1 MIPRGGRRSIATS
14 GIGIATTAT
23 YDPYDYRISK
33 TDSTGTKSYML
44 QGEHIEAIW
53 TGATWLAMYFRG
65 VVVDEVVNGYQVA
78 PTGKWVNYTY
88 ANDTLQSVLGLSGHD
103 GTVLQRWPTIRLG
116 TRW

>member
-1 MIPRGGRRSIATS
+1 MIQASVYDAKGRPQSITTS
-14 GIGIATTAT
+14 GIGTATTAT

-53 TGATWLAMYFRG
+53 TGATWLAIYFRG

-78 PTGKWVNYTY
+78 PSGKWVNYTFHHD
-88 ANDTLQSVLGLSGHD
+88 NLQSVWVS
-103 GTVLQRWPTIRLG
+103 RS
-116 TRW
+116 